1 MSSPSA
7 VRLTVDLDALAWNF
21 AVLREAAGAAEVA
34 PVVKADGYGLGAG
47 VVARRLWREG
57 ARSFFVARLD
67 EGESLR
73 AALGPERP
81 ADIMVLDGLT
91 PGSAHRLAAARL
103 APALMSVAQARRAA
117 DLGAALGRPLRVG
130 LHVDT
135 GMNRQ
140 GLDPAE
146 AAALAA
152 SPHLRH
158 LDVNLIMSHLGAA
171 AVPGDP
177 RNARQ
182 LEAFRAV
189 RALFP
194 QARASLAASAG
205 AFLGEAYR
213 FDQVRPGVS
222 LYGGGPQERP
232 DPRLRAVAT
241 LEAPLLDVRRV
252 AAGQIIG
259 YGSSARA
266 EQDIRLGIV
275 AAGYADGIIRAAA
288 GRGYAWAGG
297 TRRRLVI
304 VTMNMIGIDAGDGA
318 LAAGDAVELLGANVA
333 VDDLAAAAGSVAHEC
348 LTRLSAV
355 GDRRYLGGE

>member
-1 MSSPSA
+1 

-21 AVLREAAGAAEVA
+21 AVLRQAAGAAEVA

-47 VVARRLWREG
+47 PVARRLWREG

-67 EGESLR
+67 EGEALR

-81 ADIMVLDGLT
+81 ADITVLDGLT
-91 PGSAHRLAAARL
+91 PGCADRLAAARL
-103 APALMSVAQARRAA
+103 APALMSLAQAHRAA
-117 DLGAALGRPLRVG
+117 DLGAASGRPLSVG

-152 SPHLRH
+152 SPQHLRH
-158 LDVNLIMSHLGAA
+158 LDVNLVMSHLGGA
-171 AVPGDP
+171 AVPDDP

-194 QARASLAASAG
+194 QARASFAASAG
-205 AFLGEAYR
+205 VFLGEAYR

-252 AAGQIIG
+252 AAGETIG
-259 YGSSARA
+259 YGPSARA
-266 EQDIRLGIV
+266 ERDMMLGIV

-297 TRRRLVI
+297 SRRRLVI
-304 VTMNMIGIDAGDGA
+304 VTMNMIGIDAGDGG

-333 VDDLAAAAGSVAHEC
+333 VDDLATAAGSVAHEC